1 MCCQCWGLQSDAFL
15 ESQLATTS
23 EKFLCTKIGN
33 AIKVHIELL
42 GSYAAV
48 ARESCVD
55 IKEQ

>member
-1 MCCQCWGLQSDAFL
+1 MCWGLQSDAFL

-48 ARESCVD
+48 ARESRVD